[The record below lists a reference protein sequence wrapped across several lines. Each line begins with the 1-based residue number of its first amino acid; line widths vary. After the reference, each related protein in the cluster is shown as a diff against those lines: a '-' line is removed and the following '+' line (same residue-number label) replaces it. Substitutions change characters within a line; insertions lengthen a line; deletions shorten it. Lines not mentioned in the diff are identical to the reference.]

1 MTDTRRFRLFVYD
14 TMLPG
19 EPEAALLEGAL
30 ALGPART
37 VARYPLLD
45 LGSGAALLETTALE
59 VAPVVGE
66 LFEVT
71 APILAR
77 CDVRREHPTLF
88 VRQEVELDDGTRAF
102 AYFLR
107 AEQARGRRRIRGG
120 DWRRR
125 FEVAK
130 PEAGPLVR
138 WARSRTR

>member
-1 MTDTRRFRLFVYD
+1 MTDARRFRLFVYD

-19 EPEAALLEGAL
+19 EPEAALLEGAVS
-30 ALGPART
+30 LGPART

-45 LGSGAALLETTALE
+45 LGAAAALLESTALE

-66 LFEVT
+66 LYEVT

-88 VRQEVELDDGTRAF
+88 VRQELDLEDGTRAF

-120 DWRRR
+120 DWKKR
-125 FEVAK
+125 FDVAK

-138 WARSRTR
+138 WARSRPR

>member
-1 MTDTRRFRLFVYD
+1 MVDSRRFRLFVYD

-19 EPEAALLEGAL
+19 EPEAALLEGATP
-30 ALGPART
+30 LGPART

-45 LGSGAALLETTALE
+45 LGSGAALLASTALE

-66 LFEVT
+66 LYEVT

-88 VRQEVELDDGTRAF
+88 VREELELDDGTTAF

-107 AEQARGRRRIRGG
+107 PEQARGRRRIRGG
-120 DWRRR
+120 DWKRR

-138 WARSRTR
+138 WARTRTR